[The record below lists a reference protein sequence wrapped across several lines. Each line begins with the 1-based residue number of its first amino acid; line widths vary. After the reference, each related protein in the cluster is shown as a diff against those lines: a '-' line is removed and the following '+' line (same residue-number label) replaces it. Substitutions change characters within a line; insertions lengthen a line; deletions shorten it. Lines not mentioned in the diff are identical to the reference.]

1 MKKFFGILLVALA
14 SISSSCTKVDP
25 APVYL
30 EVNQSNIAG
39 DWALVSWNGVD
50 LNAGTYLNLSLVR
63 NDSSFRLLTNIDS
76 FPGGSG
82 HELTGKFNLKR
93 DLEDNVI
100 IWGQYDHDSGF
111 WNEYIISELTADSM
125 KWTSVSDPD
134 FVQVFNRVK

>member
-1 MKKFFGILLVALA
+1 MKKFLGILLVAIA
-14 SISSSCTKVDP
+14 TFVSSCTKVDP

-30 EVNQSNIAG
+30 EVNKSNIAG
-39 DWALVSWNGVD
+39 DWTLVSWNGAE
-50 LNAGTYLNLSLVR
+50 LNSGTYLNLTLVR
-63 NDSSFRLLTNIDS
+63 NDGTFRLLTNIDA

-82 HELTGKFNLKR
+82 HELTGSFNLKR

-100 IWGQYDHDSGF
+100 IWGQYDHDNGF
-111 WNEYIISELTADSM
+111 WNEYIISELTSDSM